1 MGWHYSTQGVEISE
15 MNGYFIAKVNNYVHY
30 FDCSRCTEEFTLST
44 DVNRA
49 WRINLPKEPVETML
63 LDTRWEPITD
73 LNYAS
78 NFNSGK

>member
-1 MGWHYSTQGVEISE
+1 M
-15 MNGYFIAKVNNYVHY
+15 FIIL
-30 FDCSRCTEEFTLST
+30 TEEFTLST